1 MATRKSFDKE
11 RWEAM
16 TGMEMSQLLPE
27 CENPE
32 SAGEVTDHA
41 GKKSCR
47 QSRNNPGIQEPAEKD
62 GSAPASKCRISGR
75 QRRLS
80 LEEYR
85 STFLQVPRIE
95 DRKPVFVSC
104 EVRDRLGRVCPQ
116 ARKPQ
121 DERVWTAGNI
131 ARQHL
136 EIYSED
142 FERWRKL

>member
-41 GKKSCR
+41 GNEILPTVTE
-47 QSRNNPGIQEPAEKD
+47 QSGIQEPAEKD

-85 STFLQVPRIE
+85 STFLQSQNRRPQARIRE
-95 DRKPVFVSC
+95 LRGKGQA
-104 EVRDRLGRVCPQ
+104 GRVCPQ

-121 DERVWTAGNI
+121 DERVRTAGKYRP
-131 ARQHL
+131 AA
-136 EIYSED
+136 S
-142 FERWRKL
+142 

>member
-1 MATRKSFDKE
+1 
-11 RWEAM
+11 M

-41 GKKSCR
+41 GNEILPTVTE
-47 QSRNNPGIQEPAEKD
+47 QSGIQEPAEKD

-121 DERVWTAGNI
+121 DERVRTAGKYRP
-131 ARQHL
+131 AA
-136 EIYSED
+136 S
-142 FERWRKL
+142 

>member
-1 MATRKSFDKE
+1 
-11 RWEAM
+11 M

-41 GKKSCR
+41 GNEILPTVTE
-47 QSRNNPGIQEPAEKD
+47 QSGIQEPAEKD

-85 STFLQVPRIE
+85 STFLQAPRMEFLSEIRLRIL
-95 DRKPVFVSC
+95 DR
-104 EVRDRLGRVCPQ
+104 ERQAGRVCP
-116 ARKPQ
+116 
-121 DERVWTAGNI
+121 
-131 ARQHL
+131 
-136 EIYSED
+136 
-142 FERWRKL
+142 

>member
-16 TGMEMSQLLPE
+16 TGTEMSQLLPE

-32 SAGEVTDHA
+32 SAGEVTEHA
-41 GKKSCR
+41 GNEILPTVTE
-47 QSRNNPGIQEPAEKD
+47 QSGIQEPAEKD
-62 GSAPASKCRISGR
+62 GFAPASKCRISGR

-104 EVRDRLGRVCPQ
+104 EAGRVCPQ
-116 ARKPQ
+116 ARKPE
-121 DERVWTAGNI
+121 DERFRTAGKYRP
-131 ARQHL
+131 AA
-136 EIYSED
+136 S
-142 FERWRKL
+142 